1 MPLTQSVLCVQKE
14 ESAEPVHQEKAKL
27 VNSQQKVAQ
36 RIYME
41 RRRPNR
47 HIPVIRYHPKYVI
60 TNTNDDFDDHDEI
73 IMWSRLP
80 LRAGLSE
87 DVTYVLQISSLHL
100 KLENFWILTSRG
112 TYFL

>member
-73 IMWSRLP
+73 IM
-80 LRAGLSE
+80 
-87 DVTYVLQISSLHL
+87 
-100 KLENFWILTSRG
+100 
-112 TYFL
+112 